1 MGSQLNSFTR
11 LPSVCLLLFAFRG
24 VPFEAKVAMVKE
36 SKDGDNIH
44 MTRSVFRLIE
54 IFGIR
59 QGVERKGQAKL
70 RPAAAFHRCPLDR
83 SVLPLP
89 FAACLLQHALCTKFS
104 RCLCHDVYQTR
115 HSPCHD

>member
-1 MGSQLNSFTR
+1 M
-11 LPSVCLLLFAFRG
+11 FAFCG

-70 RPAAAFHRCPLDR
+70 R
-83 SVLPLP
+83 S
-89 FAACLLQHALCTKFS
+89 TG
-104 RCLCHDVYQTR
+104 
-115 HSPCHD
+115 

>member
-1 MGSQLNSFTR
+1 M
-11 LPSVCLLLFAFRG
+11 FAFCG

-70 RPAAAFHRCPLDR
+70 RSTGCVPLI
-83 SVLPLP
+83 PLLI
-89 FAACLLQHALCTKFS
+89 A
-104 RCLCHDVYQTR
+104 R
-115 HSPCHD
+115 